1 MFRTWS
7 GLRGDRLT
15 GDQSG
20 RHRARFSRSPARA
33 LFVLGL
39 LAALARPAAANTC
52 APAAVQG
59 TAPSDYQTYCW
70 LDFTGYSDAQAQAGG
85 QVFSFSLPDGS
96 TLTLTLQVTTNKTN
110 PALNAHAVPSWS
122 GSAIGHSGFS
132 GIPGNPVLY
141 ESQSGSTVHVVLN
154 NINVTPPA
162 GSGVTDTYAIIA
174 ADGESTNQGESL
186 SFTTNGS
193 PWAEVAQIPNGPNF
207 PTLAGVGTNTVTE
220 TGLAGTVGAFAFA
233 SVNNPTVVSSV
244 LVGTGLQGAMFAV
257 RYASMAVNAQFNGTR
272 ANAADQFTYSVKTL
286 GGQTLASNSTTGTGL
301 GPFTP
306 ASLATIAAGYPFVVN
321 EVQAAGSVSPA
332 TDYAVSLTCTN
343 QTTGSSSTVLPTN
356 QAVSTYTFASLQY
369 GDAIN
374 CLFTDTANRANLTI
388 AKTGPASVSGG
399 AAVKY
404 TLVVANAGPL
414 AANGTVVQDPAV
426 ANFTATAVACTAV
439 SGGAVCPSSAVLTVA
454 NLQGAGISIPT
465 LPNGGTVTLTVS
477 GTAGA
482 ANITNVAGVT
492 PPAGLV
498 NSNPTPTSTAVTTVT
513 PGADVA
519 TALSFPASVNAGQPV
534 TGTLLFTNS
543 GPSSAA
549 GVTYTL
555 SVAANLAAAP
565 TLSGLPAGA
574 TYTYIP
580 GTGVITLSGMPATL
594 ASGTSVGPITVSYTQ
609 PASGTSVVTSTI
621 NSTTP
626 DPNPANNTA
635 TVTIAG
641 SLIADVAA
649 KLTFPASVN
658 AGQPVAGTVLF
669 TNNGPSTAAG
679 VTYTLSVA
687 ANLAAAPT
695 LSGLPA
701 GATYTYVPGTGVI
714 TLTGMP
720 ATLASGSNV
729 GPITVSY
736 TQPGSA
742 TSVVTA
748 TINSTTTDPNPAN
761 NTATATITGSLIA
774 DVATALSF
782 PASVNAGQPVAGTV
796 LFTNNGPSTAAGVT
810 YTLSVAA
817 NLAVAPTLSGLPAG
831 ATYTYV
837 PGTGV
842 ITLTGMPATLA
853 SGTNLGPI
861 TVSYTQ
867 PGSATSVVT
876 ATINSTTT
884 DPNPANNTATV
895 TIAGSMIADVAT
907 ALSFPGNVNAGQP
920 VAGTVLFTNNGPS
933 TATGVTYTL
942 SVAANLAAAPT
953 LSGLPA
959 GATYTYVPGTGVIT
973 LTGMPA
979 TLASGTNLGPITVSY
994 TQPGSATSVVTAT
1007 INSTT
1012 TDPHPANNTA
1022 AATISGSALADVATK
1037 LNFPASVNAGQPVTG
1052 TVLFTNNGP
1061 STASGTTFTLSVA
1074 ANLAVAPTLSGLPAG
1089 ATYTYIPG
1097 TGAITLTGMPATL
1110 ASGVS
1115 LAPITVSY
1123 TQPGSATSV
1132 VTATINSATTDPNPA
1147 NNTATVAI
1155 AGSLIAD
1162 VATKLNFPASVNA
1175 GQAVAGTVLF
1185 TNNGPSTAAGV
1196 TYTLSVAANLAV
1208 APKLGGLPAGVT
1220 YAYVPSTGVITLS
1233 GMPATLASGASVG
1246 PITVSYTQ
1254 PGSAISVVTATINST
1269 TTDPNPA
1276 NNTATAT
1283 INGSM
1288 IADVAT
1294 KLNFPASVNA
1304 GQPVAGTVLFTN
1316 SGPSTAS
1323 GVTYTL
1329 SVAANLAAPP
1339 KVGGLPTGVTYTYVP
1354 GTGVITF
1361 SGMPATLA
1369 SGASVGPISVSY
1381 TQPASGT
1388 SIVASTV
1395 NSTTTDPNPAN
1406 NTATATV
1413 TGVPVADVAAKLS
1426 FPPHVNAG
1434 QTVTGTVLYTNNG
1447 PSTASGTTFTLSVA
1461 ANLPTPPALTG
1472 LPPGVTYAYVPST
1485 GVITLS
1491 GTPSTLA
1498 AGASLGPIGLS
1509 YTQPASGTSTV
1520 RAAIGTATL
1529 DSDPAESRASVTVTG
1544 AVAELVG
1551 TVFIDNNQNGIFDAG
1566 DSGFSGATV
1575 ELLSGTHVVETALTN
1590 ASGRYT
1596 FTSAVPGNYSV
1607 AVVAPKGYVGDTPSP
1622 VAVSLGGATAV
1633 LVNFGEIPA
1642 GAVGA
1647 LVLTKTSPLV
1657 NVSAG
1662 QSVPYT
1668 ITARN
1673 SQNSAIIN
1681 STVSDLMPA
1690 GFRYRAGSGA
1700 INGKKTDPT
1709 VNGRELTWTHLS
1721 FAPGETKTFTLVL
1734 TAGAGVGGGDY
1745 VNQATA
1751 YNSLTHGLI
1760 ANLASATVR
1769 IVGDPTFNCPD
1780 LIGKVFDDANANGVQ
1795 DPGEKGIAG
1804 VRLITAQGLLVTT
1817 DAEGRYHI
1825 ACPVASPSD
1834 MGSNFIVKVDERTLP
1849 SGYRLTTDNPET
1861 VRLTAGKVSKLNFGA
1876 TIHHVVRIEVNDAA
1890 YDGNA
1895 LSGQVADRLDALVA
1909 SLKDQKAIVRLAYE
1923 ASHESDALVNARM
1936 QILKS
1941 AVAALWK
1948 AKECRYPLTIE
1959 EDIVRDSRPADAGGT
1974 STP

>member
-884 DPNPANNTATV
+884 DP
-895 TIAGSMIADVAT
+895 
-907 ALSFPGNVNAGQP
+907 
-920 VAGTVLFTNNGPS
+920 
-933 TATGVTYTL
+933 
-942 SVAANLAAAPT
+942 
-953 LSGLPA
+953 
-959 GATYTYVPGTGVIT
+959 
-973 LTGMPA
+973 
-979 TLASGTNLGPITVSY
+979 
-994 TQPGSATSVVTAT
+994 
-1007 INSTT
+1007 
-1012 TDPHPANNTA
+1012 HPANNTA

-1339 KVGGLPTGVTYTYVP
+1339 KVGGLPTGVTYTYDP

>member
-207 PTLAGVGTNTVTE
+207 PTLAGVGPNTVTE

-594 ASGTSVGPITVSYTQ
+594 ASGTSV
-609 PASGTSVVTSTI
+609 
-621 NSTTP
+621 
-626 DPNPANNTA
+626 
-635 TVTIAG
+635 
-641 SLIADVAA
+641 
-649 KLTFPASVN
+649 
-658 AGQPVAGTVLF
+658 
-669 TNNGPSTAAG
+669 
-679 VTYTLSVA
+679 
-687 ANLAAAPT
+687 
-695 LSGLPA
+695 
-701 GATYTYVPGTGVI
+701 
-714 TLTGMP
+714 
-720 ATLASGSNV
+720 
-729 GPITVSY
+729 
-736 TQPGSA
+736 
-742 TSVVTA
+742 
-748 TINSTTTDPNPAN
+748 
-761 NTATATITGSLIA
+761 
-774 DVATALSF
+774 
-782 PASVNAGQPVAGTV
+782 
-796 LFTNNGPSTAAGVT
+796 
-810 YTLSVAA
+810 
-817 NLAVAPTLSGLPAG
+817 
-831 ATYTYV
+831 
-837 PGTGV
+837 
-842 ITLTGMPATLA
+842 
-853 SGTNLGPI
+853 
-861 TVSYTQ
+861 
-867 PGSATSVVT
+867 
-876 ATINSTTT
+876 
-884 DPNPANNTATV
+884 
-895 TIAGSMIADVAT
+895 
-907 ALSFPGNVNAGQP
+907 
-920 VAGTVLFTNNGPS
+920 
-933 TATGVTYTL
+933 
-942 SVAANLAAAPT
+942 
-953 LSGLPA
+953 
-959 GATYTYVPGTGVIT
+959 
-973 LTGMPA
+973 
-979 TLASGTNLGPITVSY
+979 GPITVSY